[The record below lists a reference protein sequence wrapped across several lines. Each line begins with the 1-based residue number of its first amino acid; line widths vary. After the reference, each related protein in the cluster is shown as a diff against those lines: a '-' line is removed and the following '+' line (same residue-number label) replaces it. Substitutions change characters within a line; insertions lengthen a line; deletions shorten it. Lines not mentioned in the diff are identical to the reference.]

1 MRLKLRLRLHTAI
14 SLTNYNH
21 CLKPLNVRASM
32 LMPMLRKAP
41 VSSFTLGKV
50 GC

>member
-1 MRLKLRLRLHTAI
+1 MRLMLNIAT

-21 CLKPLNVRASM
+21 CLNPLNVRASM

-41 VSSFTLGKV
+41 VSSFTPGKV